1 MKALILSGGASKGSF
16 QIGVLRYLLDKENI
30 DYDIYGG
37 TSVGS
42 LNAAIL
48 ASGPLSETL
57 PKTEKIWL
65 EDIKGNHSVW
75 LHHLWWYILFGIS
88 LIVFFIICAFIS
100 FIFDA
105 NKLITIAFIC
115 LSILSLYAP
124 YYSFKRTKSLYKTN
138 PLQSILDKNINVS
151 KLKNSGKK
159 LRVCTTSYETGYYK
173 YGKETDD
180 NIIDFIMASSA
191 FPVFFPMVEIENEL
205 FIDGGVLNISTLYEI
220 MKLGATHIDII
231 LTSPSNTSSFLKR
244 GLLHQFERTIDLMS
258 AESLINNITI
268 CKAHNNIRIFMPRD
282 NFNISSLNFDPVKI
296 KEMYES
302 GKNFEVNEL

>member
-1 MKALILSGGASKGSF
+1 MRALILSGGASKGSF
-16 QIGVLRYLLDKENI
+16 QIGVLRYLLEKEKI

-57 PKTEKIWL
+57 PKAEKIWL

-75 LHHLWWYILFGIS
+75 LHHLWWYILFGIC
-88 LIVFFIICAFIS
+88 LIVFFVLLAFIS
-100 FIFDA
+100 FISDA
-105 NKLITIAFIC
+105 NKLVTIAFA
-115 LSILSLYAP
+115 LMAVLSLYAP
-124 YYSFKRTKSLYKTN
+124 YYSLKNTKSLYKTT
-138 PLQSILDKNINVS
+138 PLRSILNNNIDIN

-159 LRVCTTSYETGYYK
+159 LRVCTVSYETGYYK

-180 NIIDFIMASSA
+180 NIIEWIMASSA
-191 FPVFFPMVEIENEL
+191 FPIFFPMVEINDEL
-205 FIDGGVLNISTLYEI
+205 FVDGGVLNISTLYEI

-231 LTSPSNTSSFLKR
+231 LTSPTNTSSFLKR

-258 AESLINNITI
+258 AESLTNNITI
-268 CKAHNNIRIFMPRD
+268 CKVHNNIRVFMPKE
-282 NFNISSLNFDPVKI
+282 NFNISSLKFDPESIKKI
-296 KEMYES
+296 YNS
-302 GKNFEVNEL
+302 GREFEVNEI